1 MKVLLILYP
10 IQPYVNVLIGKEEQP
25 EVKAKIAGF
34 YQTLIRKRYPGFQ
47 RVFALFSDTEN
58 LAKPNISQLWEGVRS
73 QNGDIIG
80 ASGVTF
86 ENHCENKVYPK
97 ESNILALCPKPID
110 KLVIG
115 GFHLWDCVDK
125 TAKYAYRR
133 GINVSVDEDLTE
145 LFFYQVKNS
154 KGDPFLRIPISKKKS
169 LEITRKQLNRAGSGL
184 LEYTREA
191 RIKRP
196 WLIQI

>member
-1 MKVLLILYP
+1 MRVLLILYP
-10 IQPYVNVLIGKEEQP
+10 IQPYVNVLIGKKESP

-34 YQTLIRKRYPGFQ
+34 YQMLIQKRYPGFK
-47 RVFALFSDTEN
+47 RIFALFSSTED
-58 LAKPNISQLWEGVRS
+58 LTKPNISQLWEGVLP

-97 ESNILALCPKPID
+97 ESNILALCPKLID

-125 TAKYAYRR
+125 TAKYAYRQR
-133 GINVSVDEDLTE
+133 INVSVDEDLTE
-145 LFFYQVKNS
+145 LFFYQVRNS

-169 LEITRKQLNRAGSGL
+169 SEITRKQLNRAGSGF
-184 LEYTREA
+184 LEDAREA

-196 WLIQI
+196 WLIQM